1 MAKRISLY
9 IALIFML
16 CGCRP
21 KGILHSWEMRSLLY
35 DLHRTDA
42 LLVISNVQYENPEMR
57 NIYYAQVL
65 EKHGVTQAQFDSSLV
80 WYTAHPQLFDKIY
93 PKVVARLKADEEA
106 FVAANEA
113 ALNGEVKDEGLEVKG
128 LEVRGTALTK
138 AQLDST
144 VWVTTHG
151 WPSSWNPL
159 MHDLEDQFFPQIPI
173 LR

>member
-9 IALIFML
+9 IVLILVL

-35 DLHRTDA
+35 DLHRMDA
-42 LLVISNVQYENPEMR
+42 LLVVSDAQYGNTEVR

-65 EKHGVTQAQFDSSLV
+65 EKHGVRQAQFDSSLL
-80 WYTAHPQLFDKIY
+80 WYTALPKLYDKIY

-106 FVAANEA
+106 FIQAHEA
-113 ALNGEVKDEGLEVKG
+113 ALNGKVRDEGLEVKG
-128 LEVRGTALTK
+128 LEVSGAPLTK
-138 AQLDST
+138 VQLDST
-144 VWVTTHG
+144 VWVTSHG
-151 WPSSWNPL
+151 LPSSWNPL